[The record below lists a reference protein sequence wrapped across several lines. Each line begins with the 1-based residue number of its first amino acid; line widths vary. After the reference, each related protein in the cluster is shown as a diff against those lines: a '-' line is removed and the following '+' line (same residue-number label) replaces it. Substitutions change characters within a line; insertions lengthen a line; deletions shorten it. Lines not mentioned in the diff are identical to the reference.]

1 LFLGVFSNR
10 RVSNDLSSTST
21 RFTRAQGRDAN
32 QNIHQLVRIILLLC
46 FRASKVSFFDT
57 SIRCNNKL
65 ASKSFPPIPNITT
78 DVTTGESLI
87 QLLEV
92 IGEESL
98 GRYNKNPK
106 MRIQKVE
113 NCNKVLQFIRGRGI
127 QLTNIGG
134 EDIVDG
140 NAKLI
145 LGLVWSLILRF
156 SIAEIS
162 EEGLTAKEGL
172 LLWCQRKTAPY
183 KPTVDVKDFTF
194 RWAWT
199 VVRAS

>member
-1 LFLGVFSNR
+1 MQIK
-10 RVSNDLSSTST
+10 T
-21 RFTRAQGRDAN
+21 FTN
-32 QNIHQLVRIILLLC
+32 W
-46 FRASKVSFFDT
+46 T
-57 SIRCNNKL
+57 NNKL
-65 ASKSFPPIPNITT
+65 TDKKLQPIANITT
-78 DVTTGESLI
+78 DVSTGEPLI

-113 NCNKVLQFIRGRGI
+113 NCNKVLQYIKSKNI

-145 LGLVWSLILRF
+145 LGLIWSLILRF
-156 SIAEIS
+156 SIADIS

-194 RWAWT
+194 R
-199 VVRAS
+199 